1 MNDRT
6 VKTAVKR
13 LLAQQHYGVLATES
27 DNGTPHLALMAFASV
42 DDLAGIVC
50 VTPRHTR
57 KFTHICQRPAVAF
70 LVDDRNE
77 HSDRLMSIIT
87 VEAQGCAAELTPER
101 IPDYRALFLAKYPH
115 LSDFVTATSSVMLR
129 IAVERYDV
137 VDHFQQVLVLPVTKS
152 GGGVIWP
159 SSQ

>member
-27 DNGTPHLALMAFASV
+27 DSGAPHLALMAFVSV

-57 KFTHICQRPAVAF
+57 KFVHICQRPAVAF
-70 LVDDRNE
+70 LVDDRTD
-77 HSDRLMSIIT
+77 HSNRLMSIIT
-87 VEAQGCAAELTPER
+87 VEAQGCAAELIPER
-101 IPDYRALFLAKYPH
+101 VSDYRALFLAKYPH
-115 LSDFVTATSSVMLR
+115 LSNFVTATSSAMLR

-137 VDHFQQVLVLPVTKS
+137 VNHFQQVLVLPVTESS
-152 GGGVIWP
+152 GGIR
-159 SSQ
+159 